1 LAVTGVK
8 VGERRSCVAAGL
20 LLLVLLGGWLFE
32 AFEACVALAPPPEDE
47 EEEAEEEEED
57 AEEADASVAAA
68 ADTSETL
75 LTAEA
80 SVAVPSVA
88 EASVAAAAESDVLEA
103 SEDEELDAVLVALAA
118 AFEDEDAFFC
128 RFWGCKLPPTPPG
141 FWRTLRWAMPI
152 ITVLFGP
159 APMVVAICMARM
171 AFTVS
176 VNTCHYKGIIG
187 CTHMEVA

>member
-1 LAVTGVK
+1 VK

-32 AFEACVALAPPPEDE
+32 AFEACVALAPPPEDEE

-88 EASVAAAAESDVLEA
+88 EASVAAAAAESDVLEA